1 MVVQLGGDWH
11 AGVRALVSHN
21 APASESRPAQPPDPL
36 AHVAGRIRDRYA
48 SPSRKAYTYLFWV
61 RDAAALDGLVPTAE
75 QVVAAWVDEG
85 AGLSPLDAAEAVR
98 RCAEARARRPQ
109 DRPSG
114 QLSPHERRQMMARA
128 ILFTLTQARPDQV
141 DVHLWSRAL
150 GFSPKGDRQA
160 FEQWEQTDDG
170 VWFSA
175 YRGE

>member
-1 MVVQLGGDWH
+1 M
-11 AGVRALVSHN
+11 SHTPN
-21 APASESRPAQPPDPL
+21 PLAPESRPAQPQDAL
-36 AHVAGRIRDRYA
+36 ARVAGRIRDRYA
-48 SPSRKAYTYLFWV
+48 TPSRKAYTYLFWV
-61 RDAAALDGLVPTAE
+61 RDAAALEALIPTPE
-75 QVVAAWVDEG
+75 QTIAAWVDEG
-85 AGLSPLDAAEAVR
+85 AGLLPLDGAEAVR

-128 ILFTLTQARPDQV
+128 ILFTLTPVRPDQIN
-141 DVHLWSRAL
+141 LNMWSRAL

-170 VWFSA
+170 LWFSA